1 MKYLKLF
8 DSYSFKQ
15 TYNID
20 DKNIDN
26 IFYWRDYDDKDIF
39 YEFTNK
45 KGIEF
50 LVVFENVNGFD
61 DLYERNPNYDPG
73 VDDATRNPKTQNNN
87 CVYTR
92 TYKIKN
98 EKIEKLS
105 NSGDPYDIVDTLSK
119 ITIDFIKKYNPLRI
133 IIEHIPSNNE
143 INREKKKK
151 KKEIGLFSGGFPR
164 EIETIRAKFNKK
176 SLMKYLP
183 NDYAYRLEGSKS
195 FITKKGEDW

>member
-15 TYNID
+15 IFNID
-20 DKNIDN
+20 DENIDG
-26 IFYWRDYDDKDIF
+26 IFYWRDHDDKDIF

-50 LVVFENVNGFD
+50 LVVFENEHGFD
-61 DLYERNPNYDPG
+61 GDGEDRDPKIQF
-73 VDDATRNPKTQNNN
+73 DN

-119 ITIDFIKKYNPLRI
+119 ITIDFINKYNPLRI
-133 IIEHIPSNNE
+133 IIEHIPSQKE
-143 INREKKKK
+143 IDKHKEEEKKNGRDS
-151 KKEIGLFSGGFPR
+151 GLFSGGFPKSK
-164 EIETIRAKFNKK
+164 ETIRAKFNKK

-183 NDYAYRLEGSKS
+183 NNYVYRLDGVTSL
-195 FITKKGEDW
+195 ITKKAEDW